1 MDVLLGEIVFTE
13 TKGNHCPKCGRFL
26 RLSVGCDDGY
36 CVLIGF
42 CSKERI
48 CVILDEFRR

>member
-1 MDVLLGEIVFTE
+1 MGVFEKITTTEIRR
-13 TKGNHCPKCGRFL
+13 NHCPRCGRFL
-26 RLSVGCDDGY
+26 RLSVGCDNGY

-48 CVILDEFRR
+48 VVILDEFHR